1 MATQNDSHTFGEN
14 VHPNLAAERNSISL
28 HKTIVYLDRNNTP
41 DIWGDIKRTVD
52 QSILRAGG

>member
-1 MATQNDSHTFGEN
+1 MFAEN
-14 VHPNLAAERNSISL
+14 AHPNLAAGNSASL

-52 QSILRAGG
+52 ASSSTVPGQAQ